1 LLAVLLCKGFISTPE
16 AEQTAS
22 RAGKVPPAMLT
33 CPESSATVTPHH
45 ALRCHPASPCAVVST
60 IQASAIVTASGALA
74 LSFRLHGDPREIRI
88 PAPVPP
94 AVTDGLWQ
102 HTCLEA
108 FVAVA
113 DDAGYREFNFS
124 PAGLWANY
132 RFTAG
137 RQRDPDFLPP
147 TAPRIVFQRCTD
159 GFRLDA
165 LLAPEL
171 LPASGN
177 LNIGLTAVIEARDGS
192 RSYWALSHCAA
203 QPDFHLRQSF
213 SLALQRSTP

>member
-1 LLAVLLCKGFISTPE
+1 
-16 AEQTAS
+16 
-22 RAGKVPPAMLT
+22 MLT
-33 CPESSATVTPHH
+33 CPESFATVTRHH
-45 ALRCHPASPCAVVST
+45 TLRCHPASPCAAVRA
-60 IQASAIVTASGALA
+60 IEASAIVTASGALA
-74 LSFRLHGDPREIRI
+74 LSYRLQGDPEKISI

-94 AVTDGLWQ
+94 AAADDLWQ

-108 FVAVA
+108 FVAAA

-132 RFTAG
+132 RFTAC

-147 TAPRIVFQRCTD
+147 TMPHIAFQRGAD

-165 LLAPEL
+165 VLDPEL
-171 LPASGN
+171 LPASDH
-177 LNIGLTAVIEARDGS
+177 LHIGLTAVIEARDGS
-192 RSYWALSHCAA
+192 KSYWALAHCAA

-213 SLALQRSTP
+213 SLAQQRSTP

>member
-1 LLAVLLCKGFISTPE
+1 
-16 AEQTAS
+16 
-22 RAGKVPPAMLT
+22 MLT
-33 CPESSATVTPHH
+33 CPESSATAPPYH
-45 ALRCHPASPCAVVST
+45 ALRCHPASPCVVVSA
-60 IQASAIVTASGALA
+60 IEASAIMTASGALA
-74 LSFRLHGDPREIRI
+74 LSYRLQGDLEKISI

-94 AVTDGLWQ
+94 AAADGLWQ

-108 FVAVA
+108 FVAAA
-113 DDAGYREFNFS
+113 DDPCYREFNFS

-132 RFTAG
+132 RFTG
-137 RQRDPDFLPP
+137 CRQRDPDFLPP
-147 TAPRIVFQRCTD
+147 TMPRFTFQRGAE

-165 LLAPEL
+165 VLDPEL

>member
-1 LLAVLLCKGFISTPE
+1 
-16 AEQTAS
+16 
-22 RAGKVPPAMLT
+22 MLT

-45 ALRCHPASPCAVVST
+45 ALLCHPVSPCAAVRA
-60 IQASAIVTASGALA
+60 IEASAIVTASGALA
-74 LSFRLHGDPREIRI
+74 LSYRLQGDPEKISI

-94 AVTDGLWQ
+94 AAADDLWQ

-108 FVAVA
+108 FVAAA

-132 RFTAG
+132 RFTAC
-137 RQRDPDFLPP
+137 RQRNPDFLPP
-147 TAPRIVFQRCTD
+147 AAPRIAFQRCAD

-165 LLAPEL
+165 WLAPEL
-171 LPASGN
+171 LPASGK
-177 LNIGLTAVIEARDGS
+177 LNIGLTAVIATRDGG
-192 RSYWALSHCAA
+192 RSYWALAHCAA

-213 SLALQRSTP
+213 SLTLQRTTP

>member
-1 LLAVLLCKGFISTPE
+1 
-16 AEQTAS
+16 
-22 RAGKVPPAMLT
+22 MLT

-45 ALRCHPASPCAVVST
+45 TLRCHPASPCAAVRA
-60 IQASAIVTASGALA
+60 IEASAIVTASGALA
-74 LSFRLHGDPREIRI
+74 LSYRLQGDPEKIRI

-94 AVTDGLWQ
+94 AAADDLWQ

-108 FVAVA
+108 FVAAA

-132 RFTAG
+132 RFTAC
-137 RQRDPDFLPP
+137 RERDPDFLPP
-147 TAPRIVFQRCTD
+147 AAPHIAFQRCAD

-165 LLAPEL
+165 CSPRNCSRQATH
-171 LPASGN
+171 
-177 LNIGLTAVIEARDGS
+177 LNIGLTAVIEARDGGK
-192 RSYWALSHCAA
+192 SYWALAHCAA

-213 SLALQRSTP
+213 SLTLQRTTP